1 MKYNVIVIEDDAIL
15 TETLKGLINE
25 EAQLT
30 LAGSFTN
37 VADALVCVENNEV
50 DLIFL
55 DITLEESNG
64 FDFLRK
70 SGTRAEIIVMS
81 ADKSNAAEA
90 YDLDVQQ
97 FLTKPFTGDTFK
109 AVVEKAVKH
118 IAARGELAKADHI
131 YVKVD
136 HGYRRLDY
144 KDIALVEGQ
153 RDYVLFHLTEG
164 RCLVR
169 AKMKDVEQ
177 ALANHPQFFR
187 CHRSYI
193 INMDAVT
200 FFSGQE
206 VQIGNRVI
214 PVSAGNY
221 GPMQQLINVL

>member
-1 MKYNVIVIEDDAIL
+1 MKYNVIIIEDDAIL

-25 EAQLT
+25 HALLT

-37 VADALVCVENNEV
+37 VPDALEYVESAEV

-55 DITLEESNG
+55 DITLENSNG

-97 FLTKPFTGDTFK
+97 FLSKPFTGDAFLG
-109 AVVEKAVKH
+109 VVEKAAKL
-118 IAARGELAKADHI
+118 IATRGKLDKADHI
-131 YVKVD
+131 FVKVD
-136 HGYRRLDY
+136 HGYRRINY
-144 KDIALVEGQ
+144 NEITVIEGQ
-153 RDYVLFHLTEG
+153 RDYVLFHLHEG

-169 AKMKDVEQ
+169 AKMKNVEL
-177 ALANHPQFFR
+177 ALSNHPQFFR

-193 INMDAVT
+193 VNMDAVT
-200 FFSGQE
+200 FLSGQE
-206 VQIGNRVI
+206 VQIKDRVI